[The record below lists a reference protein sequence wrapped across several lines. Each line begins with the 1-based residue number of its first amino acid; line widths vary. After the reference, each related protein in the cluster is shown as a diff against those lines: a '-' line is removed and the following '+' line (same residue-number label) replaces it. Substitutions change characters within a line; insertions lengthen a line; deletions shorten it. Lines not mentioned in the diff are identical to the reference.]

1 MKTIFLCGIIG
12 VIILSV
18 VLYLVCKREKFG
30 DIISVKE
37 IPDILDL
44 RQQFDDLIMYDN
56 STNGRLGFDKC
67 IENCKGYC
75 VEHGLTGSAYCFP
88 AREEKQKNFDG
99 LIVQNERKL
108 SFPNIE

>member
-1 MKTIFLCGIIG
+1 METIFWCGIIG
-12 VIILSV
+12 AIILV
-18 VLYLVCKREKFG
+18 VLLYLVRKREKFG

-37 IPDILDL
+37 VPDILDL
-44 RQQFDDLIMYDN
+44 RQQFDDLIVYDN
-56 STNGRLGFDKC
+56 SPDGRLGFDKC

-75 VEHGLTGSAYCFP
+75 VEHGWTGSAYCFP
-88 AREEKQKNFDG
+88 VKEEKPKNFDG